1 MNRKMLENRIEQHFA
16 QEGAKG
22 DLSLE
27 QWQEVLAHVRMR
39 KQRRWPWGTTI
50 FAMPRPLTA
59 MAVSLLLAV
68 VVGGVSLWV
77 VAPWKQTAPGVTW
90 PLIQPEPS
98 GVPGPA
104 GRPAPRYFETTW
116 TTDRS
121 VITPGQALTITT
133 TVKNVWDQR
142 IEVMS
147 LPQTVTINEVDTS
160 PQGMAPPTPGS
171 WCVAGTSICFV
182 LLTVTGGIPQSI
194 EPGDT
199 VTVVAHVPPDVSAN
213 LQPGRY
219 NVGIEITFAHT
230 PGKPEDGTT
239 RIGLNSGILFVVV
252 PPQGALDKTV
262 QVGEARQA
270 NGATVTLETID
281 FTPEKT
287 TIVALVVL
295 SSYTP
300 AKPTPAPPPLPGATP
315 TPVPTA
321 TPVGRQ
327 YSANPWYR
335 LDRGEWREVR
345 SRGYR
350 ETPDGI
356 IVEWTLGPVQADAK
370 TFDFS
375 ISRLSDFV
383 FNPGQQVV
391 GPWEWTVQLQEAGR

>member
-1 MNRKMLENRIEQHFA
+1 MKREMLENRIKQHFV

-22 DLSLE
+22 DLSAE
-27 QWQEVLAHVRMR
+27 QWQEVLTHVRSE
-39 KQRRWPWGTTI
+39 KQRRWPWGTAI

-77 VAPWKQTAPGVTW
+77 VAPWRQAAPGGTW
-90 PLIQPEPS
+90 PLIQLEPS
-98 GVPGPA
+98 VVPGPG
-104 GRPAPRYFETTW
+104 GRPTPQIFATSW
-116 TTDRS
+116 TVDRS
-121 VITPGQALTITT
+121 AVAPGEEVTITA
-133 TVKNVWDQR
+133 VLKNVWDQR

-147 LPQTVTINEVDTS
+147 FPQAVTLNDVDTS
-160 PQGMAPPTPGS
+160 PEGTAPPTPGS
-171 WCVAGTSICFV
+171 WCIAGTSTCFV
-182 LLTVTGGIPQSI
+182 LLTVKGEIPQSI

-213 LQPGRY
+213 LRPGRY
-219 NVGIEITFAHT
+219 NVGIEVTFAHT

-262 QVGEARQA
+262 QVGETRQA

-281 FTPEKT
+281 FAPEKT

-295 SSYTP
+295 PSYTP
-300 AKPTPAPPPLPGATP
+300 ARPTLAPPPPPGATP

-335 LDRGEWREVR
+335 LDGGERREVR

-356 IVEWTLGPVQADAK
+356 LVEWTIGPVPADAK

-375 ISRLSDFV
+375 ISRLGGFV
-383 FNPGQQVV
+383 FNPGHQVV
-391 GPWEWTVQLQEAGR
+391 GPWEWTVQLQ